1 MFSKKV
7 DTNEKR
13 KKMWD
18 NKMSKDRNNSIFLL
32 LFDIRQKVVMKFSE
46 LQIF

>member
-1 MFSKKV
+1 
-7 DTNEKR
+7 
-13 KKMWD
+13 MWD